1 MDLIQE
7 AVALMETDPELG
19 RTLFTAL
26 TTLEDWQLRR
36 LRQLLEDFL
45 YANQQRDAFLADV
58 GWLNMQAASLRGP
71 VRGYGY
77 NAHGAFGIQIEGWS
91 DAA

>member
-1 MDLIQE
+1 MDLMHE
-7 AVALMETDPELG
+7 AALLLEEDPELG
-19 RTLFTAL
+19 RVLITAL

-36 LRQLLEDFL
+36 LRTLVEDYL

-58 GWLNMQAASLRGP
+58 GGLNMQAASLRGP